1 MTEAVTAR
9 EQLMDTAEVLIAER
23 GFSVSLREIAAHAG
37 QRNNS
42 AVIYHFGNQDGLIAA
57 TLERRMKALEER
69 RLEML
74 DGVDLRGEPPISALV
89 AIIVEPALTIPYLH
103 GATHYARF
111 VEQVRNH
118 PVISNAVPTVENW
131 PAMTLILR
139 QIEKR
144 LPGSTRTRHRRITMM
159 ATVMFVLIADCERRG
174 QLGTASGRKTAGR
187 ELVAVLTAV
196 LTIDPS

>member
-1 MTEAVTAR
+1 
-9 EQLMDTAEVLIAER
+9 MDTAEVLIAER

-74 DGVDLRGEPPISALV
+74 DAVDLGGEPPISALV
-89 AIIVEPALTIPYLH
+89 AIIVDPALTIPYLD

-131 PAMTLILR
+131 PAITLILE

-144 LPGSTRTRHRRITMM
+144 LPGTLRTRHRRIAMM
-159 ATVMFVLIADCERRG
+159 ATVMFVLIADFERRG
-174 QLGTASGRKTAGR
+174 QLGSTSGRKTASR

-196 LTIDPS
+196 LTID